1 MRVGRGGPLSEPLDR
16 MNRLASCRPGG
27 AQRSGFTASNEEF
40 THKDQISA
48 SLVTV
53 GELLRRYPGRSAA
66 TAAELLFRWSS
77 KVSEQWCTV
86 ADLAESQL
94 QVKPR

>member
-66 TAAELLFRWSS
+66 QQLSCCFAGRPKCLNSGVQSLTWRKASS
-77 KVSEQWCTV
+77 K
-86 ADLAESQL
+86 
-94 QVKPR
+94 